1 MPGGGVR
8 PTGRP
13 PGKPPLPVPPVSV
26 DDRLPPKPQRA
37 KVPVLEKHLV
47 DQLSEEEQK
56 SLNLKFQE
64 ASDANKKV
72 CY

>member
-1 MPGGGVR
+1 MPGGGAR
-8 PTGRP
+8 PTARP
-13 PGKPPLPVPPVSV
+13 PGKPPLPVSAASA

-47 DQLSEEEQK
+47 DQLSEEEQN
-56 SLNLKFQE
+56 SLTLKFQE